1 MSIEGD
7 IISTLDGY
15 GALTALVST
24 RNYWRRIEQEPTYP
38 YTIVQR
44 INTEPHNTLTTRN
57 PLTRAPIRVMIYGQT
72 PASVRQVAD
81 AVRNAMEAATLFT
94 ALWIDEQDDPF
105 NNTINA
111 DVIAIDFSVWYQT

>member
-7 IISTLDGY
+7 IISTLDGH
-15 GALTALVST
+15 APLIALVST
-24 RNYWRRIEQEPTYP
+24 RNYWRRLPQEPTYP
-38 YTIVQR
+38 HTVVQR

-57 PLTRAPIRVMIYGQT
+57 PLTRMPARVMVYGQN

-81 AVRNAMEAATLFT
+81 AVRGAMEAATLFT

-111 DVIAIDFSVWYQT
+111 DIIAIDFSVWYQT